1 MKNVKKVLAS
11 FLVFAIMLPLSTP
24 VMAIEDVQ
32 SILHSEVFNY
42 MDDRGDYYHGIY
54 TYGEDSVIV
63 DIFDEDDNLI
73 SRAERK
79 HGSDYIIETTY
90 TDITE
95 SRTEN
100 QEEKTNLI
108 NINDIILPVSEET
121 NSIAPASVEI
131 EIPGSTSYESNGFY
145 NTDYLYQGFILKG
158 EAFFRQTGNVSEY
171 NRVSYSFVRGVTLN
185 VIIVVLTGY
194 YGFLTKA
201 AIGEILRNAGVGLI
215 GAAITTD
222 WEFNGCVNA
231 YEYQFKCEM
240 EYNGRNVVMSLIER
254 DLEYLIVEDEK
265 GNVTSFTFDDYSYS
279 SPSNAI
285 DFLCSEA
292 VGYAAKAFYLKYI
305 TGYQPSLPLPVDGP
319 VY

>member
-1 MKNVKKVLAS
+1 M
-11 FLVFAIMLPLSTP
+11 
-24 VMAIEDVQ
+24 
-32 SILHSEVFNY
+32 
-42 MDDRGDYYHGIY
+42 
-54 TYGEDSVIV
+54 
-63 DIFDEDDNLI
+63 
-73 SRAERK
+73 
-79 HGSDYIIETTY
+79 
-90 TDITE
+90 
-95 SRTEN
+95 
-100 QEEKTNLI
+100 
-108 NINDIILPVSEET
+108 
-121 NSIAPASVEI
+121 
-131 EIPGSTSYESNGFY
+131 
-145 NTDYLYQGFILKG
+145 
-158 EAFFRQTGNVSEY
+158 
-171 NRVSYSFVRGVTLN
+171 
-185 VIIVVLTGY
+185 
-194 YGFLTKA
+194 
-201 AIGEILRNAGVGLI
+201 GLI